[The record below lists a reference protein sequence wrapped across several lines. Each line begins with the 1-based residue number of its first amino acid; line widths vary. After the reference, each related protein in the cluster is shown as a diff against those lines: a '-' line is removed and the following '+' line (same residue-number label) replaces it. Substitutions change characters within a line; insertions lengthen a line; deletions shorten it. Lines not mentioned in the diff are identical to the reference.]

1 MSFERESSPQILER
15 NRAVIPGGVVSFNR
29 VIDPVRVF
37 AKARGAY
44 LWDVEGRRYI
54 DYHAAFSPY
63 LLGHAHPEVDAAV
76 IASIG
81 RGESL
86 MGAGPTSWEGELARL
101 LVECVPNLQSVQI
114 TNTGSEATFNAFR
127 LARAATG
134 RDGIGGLLLRQRGR
148 RNAAE

>member
-1 MSFERESSPQILER
+1 MARSD
-15 NRAVIPGGVVSFNR
+15 VISGLDIGTT
-29 VIDPVRVF
+29 
-37 AKARGAY
+37 KT
-44 LWDVEGRRYI
+44 
-54 DYHAAFSPY
+54 
-63 LLGHAHPEVDAAV
+63 AAV

-134 RDGIGGLLLRQRGR
+134 RDGVVIMQGGYNGWHNDVAFNLADPLARSPMPAG
-148 RNAAE
+148 